1 MTQLSRTHVA
11 TRRNVPPFDLI
22 LVIATLLVSIIGVV
36 MVYTATRGSLLAQ
49 GEDPKTFLKK
59 QGLFVVLGFIVMV
72 VVALIDYRRLEPI
85 ANILYWLII
94 LSLLG
99 VFAVGSSAQGAARWF
114 SLGPLQLQPSEFA
127 VLALILAVSA
137 YRARREAD
145 GLAWRDVFR
154 LLVMAA
160 IPIALVLLQP
170 DLGTAMIMII
180 VTLVLLAVA
189 GLPIRILVML
199 LVGTALF
206 AVVAVE
212 SGLLH
217 HYQIARLTTFLN
229 PNSHSTNPYVQS
241 AIYNEDQAKNAIGS
255 GGVFG
260 SGIGHGVE
268 TNLGYVPEQQTD
280 FIFTAV
286 AEQLGFVGSVFV
298 LALEGVIVVAGAARR
313 RGGPGHVRPTDL
325 QRPLRLHRVQRLP
338 ERRDDDGD
346 HADHGYP
353 APVRELRRDGR
364 AGVLRRRGP
373 GPERRSPQEIP
384 MTDVQPEAE
393 AEPEV
398 EAAVQPDPLPAP
410 APERPRPSFPAF
422 RVMDV
427 EDVSMDLPSP
437 YPSVTLVESEPP
449 MRSLVFPVGLPEGT
463 AMAQALRRMDSRRP
477 MTHELFMHVMQQ
489 ARIDVIALRLVG
501 RDEGN
506 LLAELDLM
514 TPAGR
519 VRVDCRPSD
528 GIVLALRMPVPAP
541 ILVDERLLEEA
552 GDVVP
557 VTDDVTESDEPTRP

>member
-1 MTQLSRTHVA
+1 MTQLTRTHVA
-11 TRRNVPPFDLI
+11 TRRNVPPFDLV
-22 LVIATLLVSIIGVV
+22 LVTATLLVSVIGVV

-59 QGLFVVLGFIVMV
+59 QGLFVVLGVIVMV

-94 LSLLG
+94 LALLG

-137 YRARREAD
+137 YCARREAD

-154 LLVMAA
+154 LLIMAG
-160 IPIALVLLQP
+160 IPILLVLLQP

-180 VTLVLLAVA
+180 VMLVLLAVA

-241 AIYNEDQAKNAIGS
+241 AIYNEQQAKNAIGS

-260 SGIGHGVE
+260 SGIGHGVQ

-286 AEQLGFVGSVFV
+286 AEQLGFVGSVAV
-298 LALEGVIVVAGAARR
+298 LALEGVIAWRILHAAVVARDTFGRLICSGLFAFIAFSVFQNAGMTMGIMPITGIPLPFVSYGGTAVLVFFGAVGLALSVGARR
-313 RGGPGHVRPTDL
+313 K
-325 QRPLRLHRVQRLP
+325 
-338 ERRDDDGD
+338 
-346 HADHGYP
+346 
-353 APVRELRRDGR
+353 
-364 AGVLRRRGP
+364 
-373 GPERRSPQEIP
+373 
-384 MTDVQPEAE
+384 
-393 AEPEV
+393 
-398 EAAVQPDPLPAP
+398 
-410 APERPRPSFPAF
+410 F
-422 RVMDV
+422 R
-427 EDVSMDLPSP
+427 
-437 YPSVTLVESEPP
+437 
-449 MRSLVFPVGLPEGT
+449 
-463 AMAQALRRMDSRRP
+463 
-477 MTHELFMHVMQQ
+477 
-489 ARIDVIALRLVG
+489 
-501 RDEGN
+501 
-506 LLAELDLM
+506 
-514 TPAGR
+514 
-519 VRVDCRPSD
+519 
-528 GIVLALRMPVPAP
+528 
-541 ILVDERLLEEA
+541 
-552 GDVVP
+552 
-557 VTDDVTESDEPTRP
+557 